1 MGQTRRD
8 VTRVLRF
15 IASRGWADE
24 DADVVADLLEQAH
37 DMAVL
42 IVADDGASAEVR
54 SIAKDFLDRLSSDTF
69 GDMP

>member
-1 MGQTRRD
+1 
-8 VTRVLRF
+8 
-15 IASRGWADE
+15 
-24 DADVVADLLEQAH
+24 VVADLLEQAH

-42 IVADDGASAEVR
+42 IVADGGASAEVR